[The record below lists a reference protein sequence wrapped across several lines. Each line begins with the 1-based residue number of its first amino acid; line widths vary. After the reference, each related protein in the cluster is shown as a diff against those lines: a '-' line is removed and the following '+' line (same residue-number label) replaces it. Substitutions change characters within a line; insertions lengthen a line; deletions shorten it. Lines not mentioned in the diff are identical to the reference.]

1 MCFPSES
8 SYGDG
13 NDRDIILAYN
23 TVYILLKL
31 ICLAVLDV
39 GLILKWFKTFDV
51 SNFLISLKN
60 AIPVYNNLRISSSGI
75 LAYKV

>member
-39 GLILKWFKTFDV
+39 GLILK
-51 SNFLISLKN
+51 
-60 AIPVYNNLRISSSGI
+60 
-75 LAYKV
+75 